1 MSSASGTIVVGR
13 LFTAL
18 LGAMAL
24 SLAFAQVAAA
34 DIQGGCKAWA
44 IGSQSGSVDL
54 TSVSELHLLR
64 GDVLAVRGLAPQ
76 AQTRLDVTVYLFGL
90 AIPMPEVGGLHET
103 DNSQTQIVLSTY
115 SRYTRVV
122 DLSATT
128 NDCTGS
134 LLVSVDDQ
142 SPILNTVGG
151 AGAILGLLGLLGVLK
166 AAFGKGRIGGRI
178 GGALAGFIGGAGV
191 SLLLQ
196 QMLWIDPRNTAG
208 LAPPIA
214 GLLLGVLLAGTLK
227 RAPRAPATPAQPVV
241 EPAPDPPTL
250 SAPAEGLAP

>member
-1 MSSASGTIVVGR
+1 VTRTLAVGR
-13 LFTAL
+13 LCTAL

-44 IGSQSGSVDL
+44 IGSESGSVDL
-54 TSVSELHLLR
+54 TSASELHLLR
-64 GDVLAVRGLAPQ
+64 GDVLAVRGLAPR
-76 AQTRLDVTVYLFGL
+76 AQTKVDLTVHLFGL
-90 AIPMPEVGGLHET
+90 GIPLPEVGGLRET
-103 DNSQTQIVLSTY
+103 DDSQTRIAMSTY
-115 SRYTRVV
+115 SRYARVV
-122 DLSATT
+122 DISAATD
-128 NDCTGS
+128 DCTGS

-142 SPILNTVGG
+142 SPILNAVGG

-178 GGALAGFIGGAGV
+178 GGGLAGFIGGAGV

-214 GLLLGVLLAGTLK
+214 GLLLGVLLAGTLR
-227 RAPRAPATPAQPVV
+227 RAPKTPVSPP
-241 EPAPDPPTL
+241 EPAVESTPDIPAVA
-250 SAPAEGLAP
+250 APAEGFAP